1 MYSPKRKRKRK
12 TVTTT
17 TTKKPSLKKKKLSDS
32 PPTPI
37 PSLPDD
43 LLISIFARV
52 SRVYYPTLS
61 LVSKSFRSLIASPEL
76 YETRSLLGRS
86 ECCLYLCL
94 QGRNPDPPNPLWF
107 THCLK
112 PDRTLTK
119 GTRKTKKTKKKSRGN
134 ILIPIPVPNPPLSHW
149 SGPASV
155 GSDIYFFGGY
165 IENVPS
171 SRVLVLDCRSHTL
184 REAPSMQVERLDPS
198 ATVIDGNIY
207 VAGGNQ
213 DDEGTESLYP
223 IEIFDS
229 KTQIWDHIPVPNWEQ
244 NWGGLSIS
252 AYIEG
257 KFCLIIGSKVMA
269 YDREVGRW
277 DFVGYQLGRSWFW
290 PCNCTIDDVLYCYG
304 GAIRWYDT
312 NQSMWKNMK
321 GLKGLPKFGKN
332 VYVKLVDYGGKM
344 AAFWDNRV
352 PLTSSGDKYKTIWCA
367 VIALERPNSEEIWGK
382 VEWYEAVLTV
392 PVSYEFEHALAVTV

>member
-1 MYSPKRKRKRK
+1 MYSPKRKRN
-12 TVTTT
+12 TVTT
-17 TTKKPSLKKKKLSDS
+17 TTKKPSLKKKKLSHS
-32 PPTPI
+32 PPPTPI

-43 LLISIFARV
+43 MLLSIFARV
-52 SRVYYPTLS
+52 SRVYYPILS

-76 YETRSLLGRS
+76 YETRSLLGRTES
-86 ECCLYLCL
+86 CLYLCL
-94 QGRNPDPPNPLWF
+94 QERNPDSNPLWF

-119 GTRKTKKTKKKSRGN
+119 GTRKTKKTKKSRGN
-134 ILIPIPVPNPPLSHW
+134 ILIPIPVPNPPLAHW
-149 SGPASV
+149 SGHASV

-165 IENVPS
+165 IENENVPS

-184 REAPSMQVERLDPS
+184 REAPSMKREMLHTF
-198 ATVIDGNIY
+198 ATVIDGKIY

-213 DDEGTESLYP
+213 DEDTDSLYP

-229 KTQIWDHIPVPNWEQ
+229 KTQIWDHMPIPYWGQ

-252 AYIEG
+252 ACVEG
-257 KFCLIIGSKVMA
+257 KFCMVFGRMAMA
-269 YDREVGRW
+269 YDLEECRL
-277 DFVGYQLGRSWFW
+277 DFVDCQMARSWCW
-290 PCNCTIDDVLYCYG
+290 SCNCTIDNVLFRYG

-312 NQSMWKNMK
+312 KQSLWKNVK
-321 GLKGLPKFGKN
+321 GLKGLLPKFGKN

-344 AAFWDNRV
+344 AAFWASLVSPRK
-352 PLTSSGDKYKTIWCA
+352 GKYKTIWCA

-392 PVSYEFEHALAVTV
+392 PVSYEFEHALAVIV